1 MIEELLLDITN
12 KVNLKFYRRI
22 FSVVKE
28 REGSLTAMEVFSLEV
43 IHAMGE
49 PTISGFAEFIGISR
63 PGASYKV
70 ASLMQKG
77 YIIKEVSADDK
88 REFRLRLTDK
98 YHDYS
103 GMYEDG
109 LKESVRDKL
118 STLSAAEKEHLEQ
131 FLAQLSRDLDEE

>member
-49 PTISGFAEFIGISR
+49 PTISEFAEFIGISLNSQGQTE
-63 PGASYKV
+63 PELQAVISIQIV
-70 ASLMQKG
+70 F
-77 YIIKEVSADDK
+77 E
-88 REFRLRLTDK
+88 
-98 YHDYS
+98 
-103 GMYEDG
+103 
-109 LKESVRDKL
+109 
-118 STLSAAEKEHLEQ
+118 
-131 FLAQLSRDLDEE
+131 

>member
-1 MIEELLLDITN
+1 
-12 KVNLKFYRRI
+12 
-22 FSVVKE
+22 
-28 REGSLTAMEVFSLEV
+28 V

-49 PTISGFAEFIGISR
+49 PTISEFAGFIGISR

-98 YHDYS
+98 YHEYF

-118 STLSAAEKEHLEQ
+118 NALSAAEKEHLEQ
-131 FLAQLSRDLDEE
+131 FLTQLSRDLDEE

>member
-49 PTISGFAEFIGISR
+49 PTISEFAEFIGISR

-98 YHDYS
+98 YHEYF

-118 STLSAAEKEHLEQ
+118 NALSAAEKEHLEQ
-131 FLAQLSRDLDEE
+131 FLTQLSRDLDEE

>member
-1 MIEELLLDITN
+1 MIEDLLLDITG
-12 KVNLKFYRRI
+12 KINLQFYRRI

-49 PTISGFAEFIGISR
+49 PTISEFAEFIGISR

-77 YIIKEVSADDK
+77 YVIKEVSADDK

-98 YHDYS
+98 YHDYF
-103 GMYEDG
+103 GLYEIG
-109 LKESVRDKL
+109 LRESVQNKL
-118 STLSAAEKEHLEQ
+118 TTLSDREKENLEQ
-131 FLAQLSRDLDEE
+131 FLTQLSSDLDKV